1 MASDN
6 SITKE
11 SIHTYLLKIGY
22 NTNIYKD
29 VYASSS
35 DKKPYHTTNKVE
47 DFISNTSNISKKS
60 RGPKTSM
67 IISNIIK
74 EKFPSPDNIIYVAL
88 SNNLRRGVAEYIE
101 EIDTERQLPSSYLS
115 SIKKTNIKYYELYDD
130 DVYKTTK
137 TKTQLFSNEISERI
151 QKNVFFIYHKD
162 TTIDIQEPINYIESN
177 DNIYFYIN
185 IGSTIRKSTLG
196 IFLRAVIVI
205 NTDFMDSDSD
215 LSKSFSHYDSFKI
228 DDSQSPPQ
236 QAAATKQEIIE
247 TSSLVDEDLLP
258 DAVPDTSSDTLS
270 DTSSDTLSET
280 SSGIV
285 ITSKKTK
292 PDDESPEIEKYVY
305 NPKDIHALLKK
316 YKITNKEKDEDPM
329 NGDYLIGF
337 PFGIQSKYR
346 NIYKVVGKT
355 DKYFL
360 SGRLEQTPDSTDGGN
375 IKWFTLL

>member
-1 MASDN
+1 MASDS
-6 SITKE
+6 SIE

-22 NTNIYKD
+22 DTDIYKD
-29 VYASSS
+29 KYASSS
-35 DKKPYHTTNKVE
+35 DKKPYHKTNKVE
-47 DFISNTSNISKKS
+47 DFISNTSNISKNS
-60 RGPKTSM
+60 LGTKTSM

-74 EKFPSPDNIIYVAL
+74 EKIPSPDNIIYVAL

-115 SIKKTNIKYYELYDD
+115 DIKKNNIKYYELYDE

-137 TKTQLFSNEISERI
+137 TNTQLFSNGISERI

-162 TTIDIQEPINYIESN
+162 NTYDIQEPNNYIESN

-185 IGSTIRKSTLG
+185 IGSIVPRRKKTLG

-228 DDSQSPPQ
+228 DDSQTPPQ

-247 TSSLVDEDLLP
+247 TFSVVNEDLLS
-258 DAVPDTSSDTLS
+258 DAEPDTSSDTLP
-270 DTSSDTLSET
+270 DTSSET

>member
-1 MASDN
+1 
-6 SITKE
+6 
-11 SIHTYLLKIGY
+11 
-22 NTNIYKD
+22 
-29 VYASSS
+29 
-35 DKKPYHTTNKVE
+35 
-47 DFISNTSNISKKS
+47 
-60 RGPKTSM
+60 
-67 IISNIIK
+67 
-74 EKFPSPDNIIYVAL
+74 
-88 SNNLRRGVAEYIE
+88 
-101 EIDTERQLPSSYLS
+101 
-115 SIKKTNIKYYELYDD
+115 
-130 DVYKTTK
+130 
-137 TKTQLFSNEISERI
+137 
-151 QKNVFFIYHKD
+151 
-162 TTIDIQEPINYIESN
+162 
-177 DNIYFYIN
+177 
-185 IGSTIRKSTLG
+185 
-196 IFLRAVIVI
+196 
-205 NTDFMDSDSD
+205 MDSDSD

-258 DAVPDTSSDTLS
+258 DAESDTSPETSS